1 MSSEHVFTNPESTIF
16 TKFFLSFGGCK
27 VFFCYNQQLIRSWFL
42 SLLYFN
48 LYRKL
53 LPYTRRTKQEKIV
66 KKWQIRSFRIRENM
80 WWTHYRSM
88 QSQRHKMGV
97 YKTIGKMNGQLV
109 YKQLNR
115 KEADVNYVFS
125 WHNKQ
130 DLIQW

>member
-1 MSSEHVFTNPESTIF
+1 
-16 TKFFLSFGGCK
+16 
-27 VFFCYNQQLIRSWFL
+27 
-42 SLLYFN
+42 
-48 LYRKL
+48 
-53 LPYTRRTKQEKIV
+53 
-66 KKWQIRSFRIRENM
+66 
-80 WWTHYRSM
+80 
-88 QSQRHKMGV
+88 MGV